1 MVKRKKAMNMKIYLS
16 WLVVALIGFA
26 SGQTEAGQ
34 VPSPMGSPNLPML
47 IITNKSGDTISFVDL
62 RTLQVIGTASTGR
75 GPHEVAVAPDGR
87 LAFTA
92 NYEGPGDSISV
103 IDTDILKEIRRIPLD
118 PYRRPHG
125 LAMSRDGQMLYVTCE
140 ANQAAIEIEAGTGK
154 IRRAFST
161 QQQITHMLALTPD
174 GRKLYTANILSGT
187 LTAVNLET
195 GEVISQ
201 IATGEGCEGIDIT
214 PDGKNLWATNREAGT
229 ISVLEVETDRV
240 VDSLVCPGFP
250 IRLKFTPDGKMALV
264 TCYLEGSVAFF
275 EVAGR
280 QEVKRIRSGIS
291 SPLRRPIGMLV
302 EPDGG
307 RAFVSNSGED
317 EVLVIDLQHLEVADR
332 IPSGREPDGLAYVP
346 AKSE

>member
-1 MVKRKKAMNMKIYLS
+1 MNMRIYLPL
-16 WLVVALIGFA
+16 LVVILMGFGA
-26 SGQTEAGQ
+26 KETAARQSFR
-34 VPSPMGSPNLPML
+34 PMGSPNPPML
-47 IITNKSGDTISFVDL
+47 IIANKSGDTISFVDL
-62 RTLQVIGTASTGR
+62 RRLQVMGTASTGR
-75 GPHEVAVAPDGR
+75 GPHEVAVTPDGR

-103 IDTDILKEIRRIPLD
+103 IDTDIMREIRRIPLD

-125 LAMSRDGQMLYVTCE
+125 LAISQDGRMLYATCE
-140 ANQAAIEIEAGTGK
+140 ANQAIIEIETATGK
-154 IRRAFST
+154 IRRAFPT
-161 QQQITHMLALTPD
+161 QQKITHMLALTPD
-174 GRKLYTANILSGT
+174 GKKLYAANIVSGT
-187 LTAVNLET
+187 LTAVNLKT
-195 GEVISQ
+195 GEVIAQ
-201 IATGEGCEGIDIT
+201 IPTGEGCEGIDIT
-214 PDGKNLWATNREAGT
+214 PDGKSLWATNREAGT
-229 ISVLEVETDRV
+229 ISVIEVETDRV
-240 VDSLVCPGFP
+240 VGSLACPGFP

-275 EVAGR
+275 EVADR

-291 SPLRRPIGMLV
+291 SPLRRPIGMLI